1 MRNRRPCR
9 SGQALVET
17 VLVLPVILLILLGII
32 SYGLYINAVDTIQQA
47 ARIGARSAAIGE
59 TFGCPGDSA
68 QTQLNNNQPATVYG
82 QVDDQINGSRPWMT
96 IATTNPLPVISYAA
110 ILAQSSS
117 QNPLESDVEITIAY
131 PYSPLIPLPGLLPN
145 TIEITK
151 TYQMMVE
158 TAQPSGGTIS
168 TFPSGFPYYETTK
181 WTNPSPATPSGGYL
195 TQPAPT
201 SGSTACS
208 G

>member
-1 MRNRRPCR
+1 M
-9 SGQALVET
+9 ET
-17 VLVLPVILLILLGII
+17 VLVLPIILLILLGII

-47 ARIGARSAAIGE
+47 ARVGARSAAIGE

-68 QTQLNNNQPATVYG
+68 QSQLNNNESATVYG
-82 QVDDQINGSRPWMT
+82 QVDDQINESRPWMT
-96 IATTNPLPVISYAA
+96 VNGGTNPLPVISYAA

-117 QNPLESDVEITIAY
+117 QNPQESDVEITIAY
-131 PYSPLIPLPGLLPN
+131 PYAPLIPLPGLLPS

-158 TAQPSGGTIS
+158 TPQPSSGTTAS
-168 TFPSGFPYYETTK
+168 FPSGSPYYETTE
-181 WTNPSPATPSGGYL
+181 WTTPSPTTPSGGYL
-195 TQPAPT
+195 TQPPPT
-201 SGSTACS
+201 AGGTACS